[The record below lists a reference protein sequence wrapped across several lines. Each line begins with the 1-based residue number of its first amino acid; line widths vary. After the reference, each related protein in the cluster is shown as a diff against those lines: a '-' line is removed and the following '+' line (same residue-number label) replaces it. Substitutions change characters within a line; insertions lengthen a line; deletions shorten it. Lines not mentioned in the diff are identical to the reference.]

1 MNPRPSEINPT
12 TAEIQMK
19 KSSDSLNTQKNNAQT
34 VTEFLKKQKILHLA
48 TLDKMNNPHI
58 VPVWY
63 MFNSKLYIGTN
74 SKTKKAKNIR
84 NNSKVSF
91 CVDVGINSPDIFGVM
106 GQGNAKLI
114 REKNEVSKIEKRIL
128 LRYFKTLN
136 NKSAQELLEETDC
149 IIEIRPKKY
158 SVWEY

>member
-1 MNPRPSEINPT
+1 MSKR
-12 TAEIQMK
+12 
-19 KSSDSLNTQKNNAQT
+19 D
-34 VTEFLKKQKILHLA
+34 EFLKKQKILHLA
-48 TLDKMNNPHI
+48 TLDNKDNPHI
-58 VPVWY
+58 IPVWY
-63 MFNSKLYIGTN
+63 LFNSKKLYVGTN
-74 SKTKKAKNIR
+74 SKTKKAKNIK

-91 CVDVGINSPDIFGVM
+91 CVDTGINSPDIFGVM

-114 REKNEVSKIEKRIL
+114 REKDEVSKIEKKIL